1 MKQKSLI
8 KELDTYNNFLN
19 CEYIKMLYLFMG
31 NIDETQSITGMLKRK
46 LIVPINEIH
55 YSKLRG

>member
-1 MKQKSLI
+1 
-8 KELDTYNNFLN
+8 
-19 CEYIKMLYLFMG
+19 MG